1 MDTARVGRRIKA
13 FRKLKGYTQIDL
25 AQVLH
30 VSISELRSMERGVKI
45 APDVFLKQIAL
56 ALDVTKE
63 ELIGETNNLK
73 EAE

>member
-25 AQVLH
+25 ANVLH
-30 VSISELRSMERGVKI
+30 ISISELQDVERGVRE
-45 APDVFLKQIAL
+45 APGILLEQIAKTL
-56 ALDVTKE
+56 IVSKDELVGEQKE
-63 ELIGETNNLK
+63 FK

>member
-13 FRKLKGYTQIDL
+13 FRKLKGYTQIDF

-30 VSISELRSMERGVKI
+30 VSISELRSMERGAKE
-45 APDVFLKQIAL
+45 APDVFLNQVATVL
-56 ALDVTKE
+56 AVSKE
-63 ELIGETNNLK
+63 ELVGEEELM